1 MVALLH
7 GRSISPAKRDQT
19 KQTAKSLC
27 LRVTCLCLLPLVVVT
42 AGAVL
47 FGIGIDPRSSSSIG
61 KNILTSA
68 GMAVYVI
75 GVVYFV
81 IINLADQ
88 SNDREADEDEVFA
101 SDTVDWTDTETHEL
115 ARGNSVTMV

>member
-1 MVALLH
+1 MVAVLH
-7 GRSISPAKRDQT
+7 DRSASPAEPDQT
-19 KQTAKSLC
+19 KQTAKSPYLH
-27 LRVTCLCLLPLVVVT
+27 VTCLCLLPLVVVT

-47 FGIGIDPRSSSSIG
+47 FGIGIDLRSSSAIA
-61 KNILTSA
+61 KNILISA

-88 SNDREADEDEVFA
+88 SNDQEDNDEAFA
-101 SDTVDWTDTETHEL
+101 SDSVDWIDTELETHEL
-115 ARGNSVTMV
+115 DEELV

>member
-1 MVALLH
+1 MVAVLH
-7 GRSISPAKRDQT
+7 DRFASQAEPDQT
-19 KQTAKSLC
+19 KQTAKSPYLH
-27 LRVTCLCLLPLVVVT
+27 VTCLCLLPLVVVT

-47 FGIGIDPRSSSSIG
+47 FGIGIDLRSSSAIAR
-61 KNILTSA
+61 NILISA

-88 SNDREADEDEVFA
+88 SNDQEDNDEAFA
-101 SDTVDWTDTETHEL
+101 SDSVDWIDTELETHEL
-115 ARGNSVTMV
+115 DEELV